1 MAGGAF
7 ILNRDRVDLGDL
19 PAAMPVLDALR
30 HRYRLSGC
38 KEACREGD
46 CGACLILLGKLEH
59 DRLVYRPL
67 VSCLLPLAAVAGA
80 HVVTIEGLNGEQ
92 LNPMQQALVDEGAIQ
107 CGFCTPG
114 IVLALTA
121 FFLNGEASNVD
132 AAVDAVAGNLCRCTG
147 YGGIKRAIAKLCAQ
161 FDLAESPPANRLRD
175 GIAWQ
180 ILPAYFGCIAERL
193 EALPAA
199 DSADSEL
206 GLPVGGGT
214 DLWVQRA
221 DALLDQPLNWLAAAG
236 PNCVRLENGQ
246 CRIDAAASIEQ
257 LRTST
262 VLQACLPTLA
272 GDLQWLASAPIRQ
285 RATLAGNLANASPIA
300 DLAVLFLALDAT
312 LELVSAGTSRSL
324 PLRAFF
330 LGYKQT
336 ALQPGERLQALRFDT
351 SVVESGFSFEKVAK
365 RSHLDLASVNSA
377 CSMRLEDGAI
387 ASVHLAAGGIAP
399 VPLYL
404 AATCDYLR
412 GKTIDASTVTAAADI
427 AQTEIA
433 PIGDLRGSVEY
444 KRLLLR
450 QLLFA
455 HFLKL
460 FPGRVTWEAL
470 HAQG

>member
-7 ILNRDRVDLGDL
+7 ILNRDRIDLAGL
-19 PAAMPVLDALR
+19 PAGAPLLDVIR
-30 HRYRLSGC
+30 HRFRLTGC

-46 CGACLILLGKLEH
+46 CGACLVLLGKLEQE
-59 DRLVYRPL
+59 RLVYRPA
-67 VSCLLPLAAVAGA
+67 VSCLLPLAAVAGR

-92 LNPMQQALVDEGAIQ
+92 LNPIQQALVDAGAIQ

-121 FFLNGEASNVD
+121 FFLNGEGSDFD

-147 YGGIKRAIAKLCAQ
+147 YGGIKRAIGKLCAQ
-161 FDLAESPPANRLRD
+161 FDWSKSPPAKRVQD
-175 GIAWQ
+175 GVAWRW
-180 ILPAYFGCIAERL
+180 LPEYFAGIAERL
-193 EALPAA
+193 AALPAA
-199 DSADSEL
+199 DSADSDQ
-206 GLPVGGGT
+206 GLLVGGGT

-236 PNCVRLENGQ
+236 PECVKLENGQ
-246 CRIDAAASIEQ
+246 CRIDAVATIEQ
-257 LRTST
+257 LRTSAA
-262 VLQACLPTLA
+262 LHACLPTLA
-272 GDLQWLASAPIRQ
+272 ADLQCVASAPIRQ

-312 LELVSAGTSRSL
+312 LDLASSGASRSL
-324 PLRAFF
+324 PLREFF

-336 ALQPGERLQALRFDT
+336 ALSPGERLRAVRFD
-351 SVVESGFSFEKVAK
+351 VAVAESGFSFEKVAK
-365 RSHLDLASVNSA
+365 RTHLDIASVNSA
-377 CSMRLEDGAI
+377 LAIRLEDGVI
-387 ASVHLAAGGIAP
+387 ASVHLAAGGVAP

-412 GKTIDASTVTAAADI
+412 GKAIDARVVLAAVEI
-427 AQTEIA
+427 ARTEIA
-433 PIGDLRGSVEY
+433 PIDDLRGSAEY

>member
-7 ILNRDRVDLGDL
+7 ILNRDCIDLVGL
-19 PAAMPVLDALR
+19 PAGAPLLDVVR
-30 HRYRLSGC
+30 HRQRLTGC

-46 CGACLILLGKLEH
+46 CGACLILLGKPEH
-59 DRLVYRPL
+59 DRLVYRPM
-67 VSCLLPLAAVAGA
+67 VSCLLPLAAVTGC

-92 LNPMQQALVDEGAIQ
+92 LNPIQQALVDEGAIQ

-121 FFLNGEASNVD
+121 FFLNGERSDFD

-147 YGGIKRAIAKLCAQ
+147 YSGIKRAIGKLCAQ

-175 GIAWQ
+175 GIAWR
-180 ILPAYFGCIAERL
+180 ILPEYFGGIAERL
-193 EALPAA
+193 AALPKAEGA
-199 DSADSEL
+199 DFDQAVL
-206 GLPVGGGT
+206 VGGGT

-221 DALLDQPLNWLAAAG
+221 DALLDPALNLLAAAG
-236 PNCVRLENGQ
+236 PECVKLENGQ
-246 CRIDAAASIEQ
+246 CCIDAAASIEQ

-272 GDLQWLASAPIRQ
+272 ADLQCVASAPIRQ

-312 LELVSAGTSRSL
+312 LDLASSAASRSL
-324 PLRAFF
+324 PLRKFF
-330 LGYKQT
+330 LGYKHT
-336 ALQPGERLQALRFDT
+336 ALLAGEMLRAVRFDLA
-351 SVVESGFSFEKVAK
+351 VAESGFSFEKVAK
-365 RSHLDLASVNSA
+365 RSHLDIANVNSA
-377 CSMRLEDGAI
+377 CSIRLENGAI

-404 AATCDYLR
+404 AATCDYLL
-412 GKTIDASTVTAAADI
+412 GKTIDAQVVLAAAGI

-433 PIGDLRGSVEY
+433 PISDLRGSAEY

-460 FPGRVTWEAL
+460 FPGRLTWEAL